1 MTKVINY
8 NTYFIIFIRLS
19 LLLVFLLPITNA
31 NDLENDY
38 DILLSNLEKD
48 DNILLTELDEP
59 EPRFFNIT
67 YAPWVFILGALATTL
82 LLVIPLALAL
92 LMGSGGKEETYGG
105 YGGDAGY
112 DSSPSSGYGGGGE
125 YRYFFSNRKK
135 RSSGIDVKINSKFSP
150 YSRNHYHCK

>member
-8 NTYFIIFIRLS
+8 NTFSFIFIRIS
-19 LLLVFLLPITNA
+19 LLTVLLLQITNA

-38 DILLSNLEKD
+38 DLLQNNLER
-48 DNILLTELDEP
+48 DNNIFLTELDEP

-82 LLVIPLALAL
+82 LLAIPLALAL
-92 LMGSGGKEETYGG
+92 FMGSGGKEETYGG

-112 DSSPSSGYGGGGE
+112 DSSPSSGYGGGE
-125 YRYFFSNRKK
+125 YRYFFNNRKK
-135 RSSGIDVKINSKFSP
+135 RSSGIDVKINSK
-150 YSRNHYHCK
+150 